1 MPYHLQPSQPGPE
14 KIRGHFNAFKGS
26 RPSYHTEKMIT
37 VRGISR
43 SPIEIDEMEPKLA
56 ELESILGAKVID
68 VKSESAQEF
77 MESVDNHIRENI
89 DVDNTP
95 DSGGF
100 EVMAKQLEQMGLHVE
115 YKLFMMEHAGA
126 FVAIWKDRSG
136 FGPLYVEVTV
146 TDLDV

>member
-1 MPYHLQPSQPGPE
+1 
-14 KIRGHFNAFKGS
+14 
-26 RPSYHTEKMIT
+26 
-37 VRGISR
+37 
-43 SPIEIDEMEPKLA
+43 MEPKLA

-77 MESVDNHIRENI
+77 MESVDNHIRENM
-89 DVDNTP
+89 DVDNAP

>member
-1 MPYHLQPSQPGPE
+1 MAHFLQ
-14 KIRGHFNAFKGS
+14 KITGQVIGHFNAFKGS

-56 ELESILGAKVID
+56 ELESILGAKVI
-68 VKSESAQEF
+68 
-77 MESVDNHIRENI
+77 
-89 DVDNTP
+89 
-95 DSGGF
+95 
-100 EVMAKQLEQMGLHVE
+100 MAKQLEQMGLHVE

>member
-1 MPYHLQPSQPGPE
+1 MAHFLQ
-14 KIRGHFNAFKGS
+14 KITGQVIGHFNAFKGS

-77 MESVDNHIRENI
+77 MESVD
-89 DVDNTP
+89 
-95 DSGGF
+95 
-100 EVMAKQLEQMGLHVE
+100 K